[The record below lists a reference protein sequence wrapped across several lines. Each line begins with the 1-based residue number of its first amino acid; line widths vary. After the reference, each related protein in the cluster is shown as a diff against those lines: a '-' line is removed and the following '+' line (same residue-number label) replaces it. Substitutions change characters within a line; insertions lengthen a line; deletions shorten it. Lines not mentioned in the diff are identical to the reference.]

1 MENKIIINFE
11 NVDISHDGNT
21 VLDNVN
27 LKINSGDF
35 VYIIGRVG
43 SGKTSLIRAI
53 NGEISVKEATAAQAV
68 GFDLKTLKSKNIH
81 LLRRKLGVV
90 FQDFKLLTDRN
101 VFENLAFVLRAT
113 DWKDKKKIKE
123 RINEVLDSVEMKM
136 KILKMPHQLSG
147 GEQQR
152 IAIARALLN
161 NPVLLLADEPTGNLD
176 PETSDKIMEI
186 LFDLN
191 STFGIT
197 IIMATHNYQLLKKYP
212 AQVYKCEKGKIT
224 EYDDTQEIDFEYFGY

>member
-1 MENKIIINFE
+1 MEDKIIINFE
-11 NVDISHDGNT
+11 NVDISHDENT
-21 VLDNVN
+21 VLDGVN

-53 NGEISVKEATAAQAV
+53 NGEISVSKATTAQAV
-68 GFDLKTLKSKNIH
+68 GFNLKTIKSKSIH

-113 DWKDKKKIKE
+113 DWKDRKKIKD
-123 RINEVLDSVEMKM
+123 RINEVLDSVELKD
-136 KILKMPHQLSG
+136 KTYKMPHQLSG

-152 IAIARALLN
+152 VAIARALLN
-161 NPVLLLADEPTGNLD
+161 NPALLLADEPTGNLD

-191 STFGIT
+191 SKLGIT
-197 IIMATHNYQLLKKYP
+197 VIMATHNHPLLKKYP
-212 AQVYKCEKGKIT
+212 AQVYKCAEAKIT
-224 EYDDTQEIDFEYFGY
+224 KIDDAEEIDFEYFG

>member
-1 MENKIIINFE
+1 MENKIIIDFE
-11 NVDISHDGNT
+11 NVDIAHDGNL

-27 LKINSGDF
+27 FKINSGEF

-53 NGEISVKEATAAQAV
+53 NAEIPIEKATSANALD
-68 GFDLKTLKSKNIH
+68 FDLTTLKEKRVPT
-81 LLRRKLGVV
+81 LRRKLGVV

-113 DWKDKKKIKE
+113 DWKEKKKIE
-123 RINEVLDSVEMKM
+123 ARINEVLDSVELKN
-136 KILKMPHQLSG
+136 KLHKMPHQLSG

-152 IAIARALLN
+152 VAIARALLN
-161 NPVLLLADEPTGNLD
+161 NPTLLLADEPTGNLD

-186 LFDLN
+186 LFELN
-191 STFGIT
+191 SKLGIT
-197 IIMATHNYQLLKKYP
+197 IIMATHNHTLLKKYP
-212 AQVYKCEKGKIT
+212 AQTYKCDKGNIT
-224 EYDDTQEIDFEYFGY
+224 KLDTAEEIDFEYFG

>member
-1 MENKIIINFE
+1 MEEKIIINFE
-11 NVDISHDGNT
+11 NANISHDASI
-21 VLDNVN
+21 VLDDVN
-27 LKINSGDF
+27 FQIKSGEF

-53 NGEISVKEATAAQAV
+53 NGEIPVKDAKTAQAA
-68 GFDLKTLKSKNIH
+68 GFDLKTLKSKSVP
-81 LLRRKLGVV
+81 LLRRKLGIV

-113 DWKDKKKIKE
+113 NCKDKKKIKD
-123 RINEVLDSVEMKM
+123 RIDEVLETVELKD
-136 KILKMPHQLSG
+136 KHYKMPHQLSG

-161 NPVLLLADEPTGNLD
+161 DPDVLLADEPTGNLD

-186 LFDLN
+186 LFELN
-191 STFGIT
+191 SKLGIT
-197 IIMATHNYQLLKKYP
+197 IIMATHNHNLLKKYP
-212 AQVYKCEKGKIT
+212 AQTYKCDKGNITKI
-224 EYDDTQEIDFEYFGY
+224 DDAEEIDFDYFG

>member
-1 MENKIIINFE
+1 MEDKIIINFE
-11 NVDISHDGNT
+11 NANISHDGIH
-21 VLDNVN
+21 VLQDVN

-35 VYIIGRVG
+35 IYIIGRVG

-53 NGEISVKEATAAQAV
+53 NGEIPVKQASTAQVA
-68 GFDLKTLKSKNIH
+68 GFNLKTLKSKSVH
-81 LLRRKLGVV
+81 LLRRKLGIV

-113 DWKDKKKIKE
+113 DWKDRKKIKE
-123 RINEVLDSVEMKM
+123 RIIEALDSVELKEQMF
-136 KILKMPHQLSG
+136 KMPHQLSG

-152 IAIARALLN
+152 VAIARALLN

-186 LFDLN
+186 LFELN
-191 STFGIT
+191 SKFGIT
-197 IIMATHNYQLLKKYP
+197 IIMATHNHPLLKKYP
-212 AQVYKCEKGKIT
+212 AQVYKCDKQQIT
-224 EYDDTQEIDFEYFGY
+224 EFDDTKEIDFEYFG

>member
-1 MENKIIINFE
+1 MESKTIINFE
-11 NVDISHDGNT
+11 NVDIAHDGNL

-27 LKINSGDF
+27 FKIKSGEF

-53 NGEISVKEATAAQAV
+53 NAEIPIKKATTAEALD
-68 GFDLKTLKSKNIH
+68 FDFKSLKAKCVPK
-81 LLRRKLGVV
+81 LRRKLGVV

-101 VFENLAFVLRAT
+101 IFENLAFVLRAT
-113 DWKDKKKIKE
+113 DWKDKQKIAD
-123 RINEVLDSVEMKM
+123 RINEVLDSVELTNK
-136 KILKMPHQLSG
+136 LHKMPHQLSG

-152 IAIARALLN
+152 VAIARALLN
-161 NPVLLLADEPTGNLD
+161 NPTLLLADEPTGNLD

-191 STFGIT
+191 SKLGIT
-197 IIMATHNYQLLKKYP
+197 IIMATHNHTLLKKYP
-212 AQVYKCEKGKIT
+212 AQTYKCDKESIIKIDAT
-224 EYDDTQEIDFEYFGY
+224 EEIDFEYFG

>member
-1 MENKIIINFE
+1 MENSIIINFE
-11 NVDISHDGNT
+11 NVNISHDVSH
-21 VLDNVN
+21 VLDDVN
-27 LKINSGDF
+27 LKIHSGDF

-53 NGEISVKEATAAQAV
+53 NGEISVNKAKTAQAA
-68 GFDLKTLKSKNIH
+68 GFDLQTLKSKSIH

-101 VFENLAFVLRAT
+101 IFENLAFVLRAT
-113 DWKDKKKIKE
+113 DWKDRKKIKE
-123 RINEVLDSVEMKM
+123 RIDEVLESVELKD

-161 NPVLLLADEPTGNLD
+161 NPALLLADEPTGNLD
-176 PETSDKIMEI
+176 PESSDKVMEI

-191 STFGIT
+191 SKLGIT
-197 IIMATHNYQLLKKYP
+197 IIMATHNYPLLKKYP
-212 AQVYKCEKGKIT
+212 AKVYKCEKGKIT
-224 EYDDTQEIDFEYFGY
+224 EYDDTKEIDFDYFL

>member
-1 MENKIIINFE
+1 MEDKIIINFE
-11 NVDISHDGNT
+11 NVNISHEGNP

-27 LKINSGDF
+27 FKIKSGDF

-53 NGEISVKEATAAQAV
+53 NGEISVNEATTAQAV
-68 GFDLKTLKSKNIH
+68 DFDLKTLKPKAVH

-90 FQDFKLLTDRN
+90 FQDFKLLTDRS

-113 DWKDKKKIKE
+113 DWKDKKKIAE
-123 RINEVLDSVEMKM
+123 RINEVLDSVELRSK
-136 KILKMPHQLSG
+136 LHKMPHQLSG

-152 IAIARALLN
+152 VAIARALLN
-161 NPVLLLADEPTGNLD
+161 NPMLLLADEPTGNLD

-191 STFGIT
+191 SKLGIT
-197 IIMATHNYQLLKKYP
+197 IIMATHNHTLLKKYP
-212 AQVYKCEKGKIT
+212 AQTYKCDKGNITKI
-224 EYDDTQEIDFEYFGY
+224 DDTEEIDFEYFG